1 MSSLSDLNI
10 SRTRIAPTP
19 SGFLH
24 LGNVASFIVTAGL
37 AKQAGAEVLLR
48 IDDLDH
54 ERLRSEFVQDIFDTL
69 RFLGIPWDLGPA
81 DPAAFAT
88 DWSQMQRLS
97 QYQVAL
103 DALVASGDVFA
114 CVCSRSALAEAGSGA
129 GYPGTCLGRQIPL
142 DTPGV
147 SWRLKTDTDA
157 VVHMQDLV
165 AGEQSF
171 PFPSSM
177 KQFVV
182 RKKNGLPSY
191 QLASVVDDMHFGVD
205 FVVRGS
211 DLFDSTLAQ
220 LYLSGRLPSS
230 HFGETVFFHHPL
242 ISDVSGRKL
251 SKSAGDTS
259 LRFFRHKGRKPAEI
273 CSAIAG
279 AYGIKGSFD
288 RWEDLTLRL
297 VQAWGT

>member
-1 MSSLSDLNI
+1 MSKRSHPKL

-19 SGFLH
+19 SGYLH
-24 LGNVASFIVTAGL
+24 LGNAASFIVTAGL
-37 AKQAGAEVLLR
+37 ARQFGAGILLR
-48 IDDLDH
+48 IDDLDQD
-54 ERLRSEFVQDIFDTL
+54 RLRAEYVEDIFDTL
-69 RFLGIPWDLGPA
+69 RFLGIPWELGPA
-81 DPAAFAT
+81 DPTVFTA
-88 DWSQMQRLS
+88 DWSQMQRVSL
-97 QYQVAL
+97 YQDAL

-114 CVCSRSALAEAGSGA
+114 CACSRSELADAVGAA
-129 GYPGTCLGRQIPL
+129 GYPGTCLSKRIPL

-157 VVHMQDLV
+157 VVHMHDLMT
-165 AGEQSF
+165 GERKC

-177 KQFVV
+177 SGFVV

-191 QLASVVDDMHFGVD
+191 QLASLVDDMHFGVD
-205 FVVRGS
+205 FVVRGA

-220 LYLSGRLPSS
+220 LYLSGRLTSS

-259 LRFFRHKGRKPAEI
+259 VRFFRDKGRKPAELF
-273 CSAIAG
+273 SAIAG

-288 RWEDLTLRL
+288 RWEDLALCL
-297 VQAWGT
+297 VQAWRT